1 MLVIID
7 ESAKEVVKIDR
18 EEKLKELMDGYSK
31 LVFSI
36 CYRLT
41 NDYFTAEDLTQETFL
56 SAYSSLDRFDGRN
69 ERAWLSRIATNKCR
83 RTFPTDR
90 TCREMAARKRLFHP
104 HTQMGNP
111 AMGRDP
117 RRLRK
122 KIT

>member
-41 NDYFTAEDLTQETFL
+41 NDYFTAEDLTQETSCPPIPRSTDL
-56 SAYSSLDRFDGRN
+56 TGATSARG
-69 ERAWLSRIATNKCR
+69 
-83 RTFPTDR
+83 
-90 TCREMAARKRLFHP
+90 
-104 HTQMGNP
+104 
-111 AMGRDP
+111 
-117 RRLRK
+117 
-122 KIT
+122 